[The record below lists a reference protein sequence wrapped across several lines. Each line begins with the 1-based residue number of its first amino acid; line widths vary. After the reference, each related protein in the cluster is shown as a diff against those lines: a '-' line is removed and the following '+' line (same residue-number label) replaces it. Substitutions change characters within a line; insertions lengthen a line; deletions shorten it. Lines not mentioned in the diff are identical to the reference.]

1 VRAFILAAGFGTRL
15 KPITNNIPKA
25 LVPVCG
31 KPLLERALNMCRKS
45 GIDAIGVNAH
55 HLHGQLSSFQE
66 LSSIPFTLFHED
78 GIIRG
83 TGGGLY
89 FARDFLAQD
98 DLFFVC
104 NVDILCRFDLDSII
118 RDFKAGVRVASL
130 LAAPAR
136 GRGTILYKTTTGD
149 YAGTPLDGPIPRDV
163 TAADFIGAAL
173 YRREFLDL
181 LQPDDFSVVP
191 VWKRIRDRG
200 YPVGVTVL
208 ENSYWRDVGTFASL
222 AAAHFESLAGVV
234 DLDIPDFLRIDPA
247 SKRCFHKDLS
257 PAAEPRISSGSWV
270 ELRELPGT
278 VRIDKSIVY
287 AGSSLPPEGVIE
299 NRICTPFGEV
309 SIGK

>member
-15 KPITNNIPKA
+15 KPITDKIPKA

-31 KPLLERALNMCRKS
+31 KPLLERSLVMCRKS
-45 GIDAIGVNAH
+45 GIDVIGVNAH
-55 HLHGQLSSFQE
+55 HLHEQIASFQE

-89 FARDFLAQD
+89 FARDFLAED

-104 NVDILCRFDLDSII
+104 NVDILYRFDLDSII
-118 RDFKAGVRVASL
+118 RDFKTGARIASL
-130 LAAPAR
+130 LATPAR
-136 GRGTILYKTTTGD
+136 GRGTILCNTATGD
-149 YAGTPLDGPIPRDV
+149 YAGTPLDGPVHRDV
-163 TAADFIGAAL
+163 TAADFMGAAL

-191 VWKRIRDRG
+191 VWKRVRDLG
-200 YPVGVTVL
+200 YSVGVTVL
-208 ENSYWRDVGTFASL
+208 DDCYWRDVGTPASL

-234 DLDIPDFLRIDPA
+234 DLDIPDFLRIDLA
-247 SKRCFHKDLS
+247 SQRCLHKDLS
-257 PAAEPRISSGSWV
+257 PAAEPRIGSGSWV
-270 ELRELPGT
+270 ELTELPGT
-278 VRIDKSIVY
+278 VMIEDSVVY
-287 AGSSLPPEGVIE
+287 AGAHLPPEGVVK